1 MEKPSEDFVKSL
13 KDKILRTKKKEEFQR
28 NILQDS
34 LEYLI
39 LLFNSSGEI
48 DIKSTKNF
56 ETSEISCFLN
66 LYSESENITE
76 TISNILKNSNVPFR
90 IKDIG
95 KRKTIFLVDFGGNL
109 ISSGREHDWVYIE
122 FYFKGKH
129 IFEAK
134 LTLLKSDLE
143 YFIFDK
149 QYFNIGIWLCDHLE
163 MKSYDVQ
170 IMSSDRKKRSM
181 RKQLDEKYNL
191 VVGFDQTGEVEKIK
205 ILKIGS
211 KKNN

>member
-1 MEKPSEDFVKSL
+1 MEKTSEDFVKSL

-39 LLFNSSGEI
+39 LLFNTSGEI

-95 KRKTIFLVDFGGNL
+95 KRKTIFLMDFGGNL
-109 ISSGREHDWVYIE
+109 ISSGREHDWVYVE

-163 MKSYDVQ
+163 MKSYDIQ

>member
-39 LLFNSSGEI
+39 LLFNASGEI

-76 TISNILKNSNVPFR
+76 TISDMLKNSNIPFR

-95 KRKTIFLVDFGGNL
+95 KRKTIFLMDFGGNL
-109 ISSGREHDWVYIE
+109 ISSGREHDWVYVE

-134 LTLLKSDLE
+134 LALLKSDLE

-163 MKSYDVQ
+163 MRSYDVQ

-181 RKQLDEKYNL
+181 RKKLDEKYNL

-205 ILKIGS
+205 ILKNREQKG
-211 KKNN
+211 

>member
-1 MEKPSEDFVKSL
+1 M
-13 KDKILRTKKKEEFQR
+13 
-28 NILQDS
+28 
-34 LEYLI
+34 EYLI
-39 LLFNSSGEI
+39 LLFNTSGEI

-90 IKDIG
+90 IRDIG
-95 KRKTIFLVDFGGNL
+95 KRKTIFLMDFGGNL
-109 ISSGREHDWVYIE
+109 ISSGREHDWVYVE

-163 MKSYDVQ
+163 MKSYDIQ

-191 VVGFDQTGEVEKIK
+191 VIGFDQTGEVEKIK

>member
-1 MEKPSEDFVKSL
+1 MEKTSEDFVKSL

-39 LLFNSSGEI
+39 LLFNASGEI

-66 LYSESENITE
+66 LYSESENIPE

-211 KKNN
+211 KKDN

>member
-28 NILQDS
+28 NILHDS

-76 TISNILKNSNVPFR
+76 TISNILKDSNVPFR

-109 ISSGREHDWVYIE
+109 ISSGREHDWVYVE

-134 LTLLKSDLE
+134 LTLLKADLE

-163 MKSYDVQ
+163 IKSYDVQ

-191 VVGFDQTGEVEKIK
+191 LVGFDQNGEVEKIK

-211 KKNN
+211 KKDN

>member
-1 MEKPSEDFVKSL
+1 MEKTSEDFVKSL

-39 LLFNSSGEI
+39 LLFNESGEI

-66 LYSESENITE
+66 LYSESDDIPG
-76 TISNILKNSNVPFR
+76 TIAGILKNSNIPF
-90 IKDIG
+90 KTENIG
-95 KRKTIFLVDFGGNL
+95 KRKIIFLMDFGGNL
-109 ISSGREHDWVYIE
+109 ISSGREHDWVYVE
-122 FYFKGKH
+122 FFFKGKH

-134 LTLLKSDLE
+134 LTLLKGDIE

-149 QYFNIGIWLCDHLE
+149 QYFNIGVWLCDHLE
-163 MKSYDVQ
+163 MRSYEVQ

-181 RKQLDEKYNL
+181 RKKLDEKYNL
-191 VVGFDQTGEVEKIK
+191 VVHFDQIGEVDKIK
-205 ILKIGS
+205 IS
-211 KKNN
+211 KNREQKNI

>member
-76 TISNILKNSNVPFR
+76 TISNILKDSNVPFR

-109 ISSGREHDWVYIE
+109 ISSGREHDWVYVE

-211 KKNN
+211 KKDN